1 MNKRNDRGLMVG
13 EIDSD
18 GVAEWYPNCKVRHD
32 GSHYVALPHT
42 ENHARRRKRKEQEIT
57 VSELDGKYVPV
68 NEPQAVISEQ
78 EISPQGNYCET
89 EKVQRTTRKKIF
101 DRLYDKYLSLKKPER
116 MKVIKEAMRQLFKT
130 EEELQ
135 FFLDEQFKRR
145 KRNVVMRRRR
155 FAYKAYNQHFQYFA
169 TFTYSDE
176 KHTEASFAKAIIQCL
191 RNFVKRKGWHY
202 AGVWERGKD
211 TDRLHFHCL
220 LYVPEGTMCGTFETI
235 TDYNKKTG
243 RRKTITQ
250 NTFFAKRF
258 GRNEFDDIENSP
270 YLYGKAVSY
279 IMKYMEKTDTK
290 VVYSH
295 GLYEYFYSDIQGS
308 DVVAPMSISD
318 ENNIKLVLAD
328 DFVCW
333 NDGEKIGTV
342 SPETIAKLPKGN

>member
-1 MNKRNDRGLMVG
+1 MNKRNDMGLMVG

-57 VSELDGKYVPV
+57 VSESDGKYVPV
-68 NEPQAVISEQ
+68 NVQNTPQDPVQMSVEEVQ
-78 EISPQGNYCET
+78 SPQENCCEP

-155 FAYKAYNQHFQYFA
+155 FAYKAYNQRFQYFA

-191 RNFVKRKGWHY
+191 RNFVKRKGWQY
-202 AGVWERGKD
+202 AGVMSSTFVILFSLRKALISSKSSRGII
-211 TDRLHFHCL
+211 
-220 LYVPEGTMCGTFETI
+220 V
-235 TDYNKKTG
+235 
-243 RRKTITQ
+243 
-250 NTFFAKRF
+250 
-258 GRNEFDDIENSP
+258 
-270 YLYGKAVSY
+270 
-279 IMKYMEKTDTK
+279 
-290 VVYSH
+290 
-295 GLYEYFYSDIQGS
+295 
-308 DVVAPMSISD
+308 
-318 ENNIKLVLAD
+318 
-328 DFVCW
+328 
-333 NDGEKIGTV
+333 
-342 SPETIAKLPKGN
+342 